1 MLYALNGRKVTIWN
15 CTVET
20 TPLNVG
26 CDYMSYPFIIKSI
39 ISVSV
44 ARTPLIISDIKAD
57 IYSPKQQ
64 YLSAYLPVHL
74 PVHLPAYLPV
84 IKA

>member
-26 CDYMSYPFIIKSI
+26 CDYMSYPFVLKNIFCVVYDATFCCFFLDKRSFFIDCVGFGDKNIIFA
-39 ISVSV
+39 V
-44 ARTPLIISDIKAD
+44 
-57 IYSPKQQ
+57 
-64 YLSAYLPVHL
+64 
-74 PVHLPAYLPV
+74 
-84 IKA
+84 